1 VFKTIPATLQ
11 LDTGRYM
18 IVTGIRNNDG
28 SVNTHLLFFVLHDK
42 EEKNIQLTFIT
53 KDQKP
58 QSLGKIAPEYTFW
71 KSDPGKNEPL
81 SSFYNGKGLILA
93 WIDPDREPTKHTM
106 LDFQQLKESFEKWG
120 GGIVFLLGNGKNS
133 DLLQSATFNGLP
145 QQVVYGNDN
154 VNLLQQAEKTL
165 HVTFA
170 ENYPVFLVLDAE
182 GNILDYSSGYKIGR
196 GEQIVKLL
204 KYLK

>member
-1 VFKTIPATLQ
+1 
-11 LDTGRYM
+11 
-18 IVTGIRNNDG
+18 
-28 SVNTHLLFFVLHDK
+28 
-42 EEKNIQLTFIT
+42 
-53 KDQKP
+53 
-58 QSLGKIAPEYTFW
+58 
-71 KSDPGKNEPL
+71 
-81 SSFYNGKGLILA
+81 
-93 WIDPDREPTKHTM
+93 
-106 LDFQQLKESFEKWG
+106 
-120 GGIVFLLGNGKNS
+120 VFLLGNGKNS
-133 DLLQSATFNGLP
+133 DLLQSATFTGLP

-165 HVTFA
+165 NVSFA